1 MWDLTH
7 DPPTS
12 AGNAVARSF
21 CSHDLNWRLEPGMV
35 TTFNFQVSKQHLKR
49 NQTYRTALQAWP
61 KFCLMIN
68 ALELWLVRA
77 PPMVE
82 LLLMSC

>member
-1 MWDLTH
+1 
-7 DPPTS
+7 
-12 AGNAVARSF
+12 
-21 CSHDLNWRLEPGMV
+21 MV